1 MSQKAI
7 HTESIQYLYD
17 NPPWL
22 YDYVFAFFYGF
33 VLNDNYGYN
42 AKSPNSANILPLT
55 SYTYDSFRQH
65 SAQAFG
71 NIDYDY
77 DYFCGNM
84 TISGKKEY
92 GSNHSWESHGVAQ
105 SHTMTKLETG
115 FDYFGARYYDSD
127 LSVWLSVDPMSDK
140 YPNQSAYSYVGW
152 RPINVI
158 DPNGEDEWE
167 INECGEIVNHII
179 NDKKDAIHI
188 VNKDNVRIE
197 GKSKEFEYGT
207 LQSFS
212 YRPNN
217 NKKEI
222 TFFAA
227 LGDSKG
233 GEIFQFLAENT
244 NIEWSL
250 TRTGDNVDGLNY
262 IGTSNSE
269 GSVVG
274 NVFVME
280 YFGTNVREA
289 IHNHPSDNNESS
301 EGDINVASKYEGKF
315 PNINFF
321 NYTKSHGYTQYSS
334 STKPSLP
341 EFKLAPGQVS
351 ANKPREIK
359 ALPPTLKMRNL
370 KVDFKHIRN

>member
-1 MSQKAI
+1 LE
-7 HTESIQYLYD
+7 ESNTCAQIESGNVTMPEPNLPIVEELRYTSINNLESDMYFYHSHHLGSSSWITDASGAVNQHLQYL
-17 NPPWL
+17 
-22 YDYVFAFFYGF
+22 
-33 VLNDNYGYN
+33 
-42 AKSPNSANILPLT
+42 
-55 SYTYDSFRQH
+55 
-65 SAQAFG
+65 AFG
-71 NIDYDY
+71 EDYIY
-77 DYFCGNM
+77 QRNSSWNVPYTF
-84 TISGKKEY
+84 SGKEKD
-92 GSNHSWESHGVAQ
+92 S
-105 SHTMTKLETG
+105 ETG
-115 FDYFGARYYDSD
+115 YSYFGARYYDSD
-127 LSVWLSVDPMSDK
+127 ISVWLSVDPMSDK